1 MPAAPGKQASYQPV
15 AGTIWR
21 DTRGDHAGSTVKIMR
36 ATDLAVYFKRHG
48 QQMGMSAKHRRSE
61 GQFRLPRADFV
72 ALWEPA
78 SVKDQR
84 RCLVDQHTT
93 ALAPAPQPVAAQ
105 EAPPHEE
112 ERVVINTSDTDSAG
126 DQFTAQLAH
135 KRCTKCGVDKLLGLF
150 NRSRGARDGL
160 QPECRECHKAYMKAY
175 HDQQRQRRAEAPVL
189 TTTDNH
195 IIEQNAKPKPSTP
208 VEPAAPAVRL
218 KRWRIRALVYAEREF
233 VVEATS
239 YLAAA
244 AEAERSGEQVE
255 IIGINLEA

>member
-1 MPAAPGKQASYQPV
+1 MQAARS
-15 AGTIWR
+15 
-21 DTRGDHAGSTVKIMR
+21 GSF
-36 ATDLAVYFKRHG
+36 DFKRYG
-48 QQMGMSAKHRRSE
+48 QQVGMSQKKRHSE
-61 GQFRLPRADFV
+61 GQYRLPRADFV

-93 ALAPAPQPVAAQ
+93 APAPASQPVAAQ
-105 EAPPHEE
+105 EAPPQEE
-112 ERVVINTSDTDSAG
+112 ERVVINTSDTNSAG

-195 IIEQNAKPKPSTP
+195 IIEQNAKPQQP
-208 VEPAAPAVRL
+208 VAPAAPAGPL
-218 KRWRIRALVYAEREF
+218 KLWRIRALVYDEREF
-233 VVEATS
+233 TVEATS

-244 AEAERSGEQVE
+244 AEAERAGKQVE
-255 IIGINLEA
+255 IIGINLIA